1 MHFRETPMDIELKI
15 QSKKDE
21 FDFISLWRLLNY
33 LGYANNRIRF
43 KSYNSLVSQNSLI
56 RKLSFDGQDEK
67 KVVITLN
74 LGLLGPQT
82 PLPSYFQK
90 MIDDG
95 TMDVGQ
101 FFQFI
106 NFFDHPLIEN
116 FIQSA
121 IPERNT
127 KLFPDWER
135 TKRNFIKMLDLKSV
149 STVHWFLS
157 LYFPELS
164 LRVDKI
170 ANKRKITTR
179 PFILGRAI
187 LGDTSTFGSGTTI
200 STQGLKVTFFIE
212 DESIHQNI
220 PWPKEIKNRL
230 KEWVFPVFS
239 TVGMDIQ
246 VILIIKYQSS
256 WAKLQSDSYLGY
268 DKIRGGKNPLR
279 VIRIYNGYLSS

>member
-95 TMDVGQ
+95 DNGCGTI
-101 FFQFI
+101 F
-106 NFFDHPLIEN
+106 
-116 FIQSA
+116 
-121 IPERNT
+121 
-127 KLFPDWER
+127 
-135 TKRNFIKMLDLKSV
+135 SV
-149 STVHWFLS
+149 
-157 LYFPELS
+157 Y
-164 LRVDKI
+164 
-170 ANKRKITTR
+170 
-179 PFILGRAI
+179 
-187 LGDTSTFGSGTTI
+187 
-200 STQGLKVTFFIE
+200 
-212 DESIHQNI
+212 
-220 PWPKEIKNRL
+220 
-230 KEWVFPVFS
+230 
-239 TVGMDIQ
+239 
-246 VILIIKYQSS
+246 
-256 WAKLQSDSYLGY
+256 
-268 DKIRGGKNPLR
+268 
-279 VIRIYNGYLSS
+279 